1 MNGGIGRAGGAL
13 MLRFLMPFRLFSSRT
28 VVAAACMS
36 VLLAGAAAA
45 QQPVQYLVSFP
56 APEHHYAQVEVTW
69 SAVPAG
75 TLEARMSRSSPGRY
89 AVHEFSKN
97 VFDVH
102 AFNGKG
108 KELTPT
114 RPNPSQWNVAG
125 HDGTVRIVYKV
136 FGNHV
141 DGTYLAV
148 DESHAHMNMPATL
161 MWARGFDMRPV
172 RVTFVPPRNCPWKPA
187 TQLFPTDDPWTFTA
201 PNLQYLMDSP
211 TELSDYTLRSFKVHN
226 PDGKEFTI
234 RTAVHHDGDPAAIDE
249 YASGAEKIVNEAAA
263 VFGEFPEF
271 DTGTYTFLG
280 DYVPWGGGDGME
292 HRNSTVVASATSFKN
307 PQAVRGALG
316 TVSHE
321 FFHCW
326 NVERIR
332 PKTLEP
338 FNFEDANI
346 SGELWLAEGFTQ
358 YYGPLIMERAG
369 VSNADP
375 AGLVRNALTIIN
387 SPARQFRSAV
397 EMSQMAP
404 FSDAAVAID
413 ETNLPA
419 TFISYYTY
427 GAAIAAALDLSLRDR
442 SNGKITLDDFM
453 RAMWIA
459 HGKPGGPSP
468 AIIAKP
474 YTLKDARDRLA
485 EVSGDRRFAD
495 NFFDRYIEGR
505 DVPDYGSLFTRV
517 GLVLRKRNAGA
528 AWVGVLDQGFGGGG
542 RVGRRGG
549 APTAQ
554 PPAGGVRIPG
564 LVNWGTPAFKA
575 GLEEGDLITAVDGTA
590 IATQDDWQAAL
601 RAHKPGDQMSV
612 EFNRH
617 GASEKTTIA
626 IAEDPT
632 MEVVTLES
640 TGGTLSADQKAMRD
654 SWLASK
660 RR

>member
-1 MNGGIGRAGGAL
+1 MSLAFAAL
-13 MLRFLMPFRLFSSRT
+13 AF
-28 VVAAACMS
+28 
-36 VLLAGAAAA
+36 G
-45 QQPVQYLVSFP
+45 QQPVEYRVSFP

-69 SAVPAG
+69 PGVPGA

-89 AVHEFSKN
+89 AVHEFAKN

-102 AFNGKG
+102 AYSGKG
-108 KELTPT
+108 QEIKPT
-114 RPNPSQWNVAG
+114 RPNPYEWDVAG

-148 DESHAHMNMPATL
+148 DDSHAHMNMPATL

-172 RVTFVPPRNCPWKPA
+172 RVTFQPPPNYSWKPA
-187 TQLFPTDDPWTFTA
+187 TQLFPTADPWTFTA

-211 TELSDYTLRSFKVHN
+211 TELSDYTLRSFTVRN

-234 RTAVHHDGDPAAIDE
+234 RTAVHHDGPSSVIDE
-249 YASGAEKIVNEAAA
+249 YASGVEKIVNEAAA
-263 VFGEFPEF
+263 VYGEFPVF

-292 HRNSTVVASATSFKN
+292 HRNSTVVAAPTSFKN
-307 PQAVRGALG
+307 PQAARAALG

-326 NVERIR
+326 NVKRIR
-332 PKTLEP
+332 PKSLEP
-338 FNFEDANI
+338 FNFEEANI

-358 YYGPLIMERAG
+358 YYGPLIMVRAG
-369 VSNADP
+369 LSAADP
-375 AGLVRNALTIIN
+375 AGLVRNAVAVIN

-397 EMSQMAP
+397 EMSQMAA

-413 ETNLPA
+413 ETNLA
-419 TFISYYTY
+419 TTFISYYTY
-427 GAAIAAALDLSLRDR
+427 GAAIATALDLSLRDR
-442 SNGKITLDDFM
+442 SNGKITLDDYM

-495 NFFDRYIEGR
+495 EFFDKYIEGR
-505 DVPDYGSLFTRV
+505 ELPDYGKLFTRV
-517 GLVLRKRNAGA
+517 GLLLRKRNAGGP
-528 AWVGVLDQGFGGGG
+528 WVGLLDQGFGGGRG
-542 RVGRRGG
+542 GRRGG
-549 APTAQ
+549 VPAVGAPG
-554 PPAGGVRIPG
+554 AGLTVPS
-564 LVNWGTPAFKA
+564 LVSWGTPAFKA
-575 GLEEGDLITAVDGTA
+575 GMEEGDVIASADGKA
-590 IATQDDWQAAL
+590 IATIEDWQTAV
-601 RAHKPGDQMSV
+601 RSHQPGDSMSLEV
-612 EFNRH
+612 NRH
-617 GASEKTTIA
+617 GTAVKTTITVG
-626 IAEDPT
+626 EDPT
-632 MEVVTLES
+632 MEVVTVES
-640 TGGTLSADQKAMRD
+640 TGATLSADQKTMREA
-654 SWLASK
+654 WLGS
-660 RR
+660 RRQGQ

>member
-1 MNGGIGRAGGAL
+1 M
-13 MLRFLMPFRLFSSRT
+13 FRR
-28 VVAAACMS
+28 V
-36 VLLAGAAAA
+36 VLLQTSAAVPLLLLLLAPAA
-45 QQPVQYLVSFP
+45 VAQPVEYRVSFP
-56 APEHHYAQVEVTW
+56 APEHHYAQVQVTW
-69 SAVPAG
+69 PAVPDG
-75 TLEARMSRSSPGRY
+75 VLEARMSRSSPGRY

-102 AFNGKG
+102 AFDGDG
-108 KELTPT
+108 HEVTPA
-114 RPNPSQWNVAG
+114 RPNPYQWNVA
-125 HDGTVRIVYKV
+125 HHSGTVRISYKV

-148 DESHAHMNMPATL
+148 DDSHAHMNMPATL

-172 RVTFVPPRNCPWKPA
+172 RITFVPPANSSWKPA
-187 TQLFPTDDPWTFTA
+187 TQLFPTSDPWTFTA

-211 TELSDYTLRSFKVHN
+211 TELSDYTLRSFKVKN

-234 RTAVHHDGDPAAIDE
+234 YTAVHHDGSPAVIDE
-249 YASGAEKIVNEAAA
+249 YAAGAEKIVNEAAA
-263 VFGEFPEF
+263 VYGEFPDF

-292 HRNSTVVASATSFKN
+292 HRNSTVVASPVSFKN
-307 PQAVRGALG
+307 PEAARFALG

-332 PKTLEP
+332 PRTLEP

-358 YYGPLIMERAG
+358 YYGPLIMARAG
-369 VSNADP
+369 ISPPDP
-375 AGLVRNALTIIN
+375 AALVRNAIVLIN

-413 ETNLPA
+413 ETNLPT
-419 TFISYYTY
+419 TFLSYYTY
-427 GAAIAAALDLSLRDR
+427 GAAIATALDLSLRDR
-442 SNGKITLDDFM
+442 SNGKVSLDDYM

-468 AIIAKP
+468 AILARP

-495 NFFDRYIEGR
+495 EFFDRYIEGR
-505 DVPDYGSLFTRV
+505 ELPDYARLFARI
-517 GLVLRKRNAGA
+517 GLVLRKRNPGGAWAGI
-528 AWVGVLDQGFGGGG
+528 LDQPFGGG
-542 RVGRRGG
+542 RGRRGG
-549 APTAQ
+549 AGAA
-554 PPAGGVRIPG
+554 PAGSNGVTIPA

-575 GLEEGDLITAVDGTA
+575 GLEEGDVIAALDGTG
-590 IATQDDWQAAL
+590 TPSVEQLQSVL
-601 RAHKPGDQMSV
+601 RAHKPGDRIAV
-612 EFNRH
+612 EFTRH
-617 GASEKTTIA
+617 GTAHRTTLTLA
-626 IAEDPT
+626 DDPAV
-632 MEVVTLES
+632 EAVTLES
-640 TGGTLSADQKAMRD
+640 TGGTLTADQKAMRD
-654 SWLASK
+654 AWLASK
-660 RR
+660 QRNAGGR

>member
-1 MNGGIGRAGGAL
+1 MLPRNFSRSIVAL
-13 MLRFLMPFRLFSSRT
+13 AFFCFIATSAS
-28 VVAAACMS
+28 
-36 VLLAGAAAA
+36 A
-45 QQPVQYLVSFP
+45 QQPVEYRVSFP

-69 SAVPAG
+69 PGVTAP

-89 AVHEFSKN
+89 AVHEFAKN

-102 AFNGKG
+102 AFDANGH
-108 KELTPT
+108 EITPS
-114 RPNPSQWNVAG
+114 RPNPSQWNVTG

-148 DESHAHMNMPATL
+148 DDSHAHMNMPATL

-172 RVTFVPPRNCPWKPA
+172 RITFQPPKSTWKPA
-187 TQLFPTDDPWTFTA
+187 TQLYPTADPWTFTA

-211 TELSDYTLRSFKVHN
+211 TELSDYTLRSFTVHN
-226 PDGKEFTI
+226 SDGKEFTI

-249 YASGAEKIVNEAAA
+249 YVAGAEKIVNEAAA
-263 VFGEFPEF
+263 VFGEFPAY

-292 HRNSTVVASATSFKN
+292 HRNSTVVAAPTSFKN
-307 PQAVRGALG
+307 PGAVRAVLG
-316 TVSHE
+316 TLSHE

-338 FNFEDANI
+338 FNFEEANI

-358 YYGPLIMERAG
+358 YYGPLIMTRAG
-369 VSNADP
+369 LSSLDA
-375 AGLVRNALTIIN
+375 AALVRNAVAVIN

-404 FSDAAVAID
+404 FSDAAVSID
-413 ETNLPA
+413 ENNLGT

-427 GAAIAAALDLSLRDR
+427 GAAIATALDLSLRDR
-442 SNGKITLDDFM
+442 SNGKITLDDYM

-485 EVSGDRRFAD
+485 EVSGDRTFAD
-495 NFFDRYIEGR
+495 DFFDKYIEGR
-505 DVPDYGSLFTRV
+505 ELPNYERLFARV
-517 GLVLRKRNAGA
+517 GLVLRKRNP
-528 AWVGVLDQGFGGGG
+528 GVPWTGLMDQTFGGGG
-542 RVGRRGG
+542 RARRR
-549 APTAQ
+549 ASATASSGTGFQ
-554 PPAGGVRIPG
+554 VPA
-564 LVNWGTPAFKA
+564 LVNWGTPAFQA
-575 GLEEGDLITAVDGTA
+575 GIEEGDLITSADGKAVST
-590 IATQDDWQAAL
+590 IEEWQAAV
-601 RAHKPGDQMSV
+601 RAHKPGDSMPV
-612 EFNRH
+612 EFTRH
-617 GASEKTTIA
+617 GTIVKA
-626 IAEDPT
+626 TIPLAEDPT
-632 MEVVTLES
+632 VEVATAES
-640 TGGTLSADQKAMRD
+640 TGTTLTSDQKMMRD
-654 SWLASK
+654 AWLGSK
-660 RR
+660 RK

>member
-1 MNGGIGRAGGAL
+1 MR
-13 MLRFLMPFRLFSSRT
+13 RRVT
-28 VVAAACMS
+28 
-36 VLLAGAAAA
+36 LLQRGAAAA
-45 QQPVQYLVSFP
+45 LFLFVSTAASAQPVQYRVSFP

-69 SAVPAG
+69 PAVPAG

-102 AFNGKG
+102 AFDGKG
-108 KELTPT
+108 QELRTT
-114 RPNPSQWNVAG
+114 RPNAYQWDVTG
-125 HDGTVRIVYKV
+125 HDGTVRVVYKV

-148 DESHAHMNMPATL
+148 DESHAHLNMPATL
-161 MWARGFDMRPV
+161 MWARGFDMRPA
-172 RVTFVPPRNCPWKPA
+172 RITFVPPASYSWKPA
-187 TQLFPTDDPWTFTA
+187 TQLFPTSDPWTFTA

-211 TELSDYTLRSFKVHN
+211 TELSDYTLRSFKVKN

-234 RTAVHHDGDPAAIDE
+234 FTAVHHDGDPAVIDE
-249 YASGAEKIVNEAAA
+249 YAAAAEKIVKEAGA
-263 VFGEFPEF
+263 VYGEFPAF
-271 DTGTYTFLG
+271 DAGAYTFLG

-292 HRNSTVVASATSFKN
+292 HRNSTVVASAVSFKN
-307 PQAVRGALG
+307 PQAARAVLG
-316 TVSHE
+316 TLSHE

-358 YYGPLIMERAG
+358 YYGPLIMARAG
-369 VSNADP
+369 ITPPDP
-375 AGLVRNALTIIN
+375 AALVRSAIFVIN

-413 ETNLPA
+413 ETNLPS

-442 SNGKITLDDFM
+442 SNDKVTLDDYM
-453 RAMWIA
+453 RAMWLA

-495 NFFDRYIEGR
+495 EFFDRYVEGR
-505 DVPDYGSLFTRV
+505 EVPDYAKLFARV
-517 GLVLRKRNAGA
+517 GLVLRKRNAGG
-528 AWVGVLDQGFGGGG
+528 AWAGILESPFGGGG
-542 RVGRRGG
+542 RGRRGG
-549 APTAQ
+549 GAPATA
-554 PPAGGVRIPG
+554 GTTGVTIPG
-564 LVNWGTPAFKA
+564 LVNWGTPAFKG
-575 GLEEGDLITAVDGTA
+575 GLEEGDTITSIDAKA
-590 IATQDDWQAAL
+590 IASFDDFQAVI
-601 RAHKPGDQMSV
+601 RSHKPGDQVAV
-612 EFNRH
+612 EFTRH
-617 GASEKTTIA
+617 GVVRRTTMTL
-626 IAEDPT
+626 AEDPA

-640 TGGTLSADQKAMRD
+640 TGGTLSAEQKMSRD
-654 SWLASK
+654 AWLASK
-660 RR
+660 QRPVRP

>member
-1 MNGGIGRAGGAL
+1 M
-13 MLRFLMPFRLFSSRT
+13 RFRGSIPRT
-28 VVAAACMS
+28 AVAAAFFSALM
-36 VLLAGAAAA
+36 AGVAAA
-45 QQPVQYLVSFP
+45 QQPVQYRVSFP
-56 APEHHYAQVEVTW
+56 APEHHYVQVDVTW
-69 SAVPAG
+69 SAIPTG

-102 AFNGKG
+102 AYNGKG
-108 KELTPT
+108 KELAAT
-114 RPNPSQWNVAG
+114 RPNPYQWNVAG

-148 DESHAHMNMPATL
+148 DDSHAHINMPATL

-172 RVTFVPPRNCPWKPA
+172 RITFQPPANYPWKPA
-187 TQLFPTDDPWTFTA
+187 TQLFPTDDAWTFTA

-211 TELSDYTLRSFKVHN
+211 TELSDYTLRSFKVRN

-234 RTAVHHDGDPAAIDE
+234 RTAVHHDGDPAVIDE

-263 VFGEFPEF
+263 IFGEFPEF

-307 PQAVRGALG
+307 PQAVRAALG

-338 FNFEDANI
+338 FNFEEANI

-358 YYGPLIMERAG
+358 YYGPLIMARAG

-375 AGLVRNALTIIN
+375 AGLVRNALAIIN

-413 ETNLPA
+413 ETNLST

-427 GAAIAAALDLSLRDR
+427 GAALAAALDLSLRDR
-442 SNGKITLDDFM
+442 SNGTITLDDFM

-459 HGKPGGPSP
+459 HG
-468 AIIAKP
+468 
-474 YTLKDARDRLA
+474 
-485 EVSGDRRFAD
+485 
-495 NFFDRYIEGR
+495 
-505 DVPDYGSLFTRV
+505 
-517 GLVLRKRNAGA
+517 
-528 AWVGVLDQGFGGGG
+528 
-542 RVGRRGG
+542 
-549 APTAQ
+549 
-554 PPAGGVRIPG
+554 
-564 LVNWGTPAFKA
+564 
-575 GLEEGDLITAVDGTA
+575 
-590 IATQDDWQAAL
+590 
-601 RAHKPGDQMSV
+601 
-612 EFNRH
+612 
-617 GASEKTTIA
+617 
-626 IAEDPT
+626 
-632 MEVVTLES
+632 
-640 TGGTLSADQKAMRD
+640 
-654 SWLASK
+654 
-660 RR
+660 